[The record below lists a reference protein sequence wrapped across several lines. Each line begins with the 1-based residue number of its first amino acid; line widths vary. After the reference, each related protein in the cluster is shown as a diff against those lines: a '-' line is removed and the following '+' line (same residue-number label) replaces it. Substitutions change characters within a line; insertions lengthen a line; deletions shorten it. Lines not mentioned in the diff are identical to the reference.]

1 VCSRTLFW
9 LRLQSSVVS
18 WTSMSIKRSADSARK
33 ADTIQKTVL
42 IQAAPAFIFR
52 ALTEAKEITQWFC
65 DRVTSDPRVGGELK
79 AFWRMGNGGQA
90 WRGRAIFT
98 TLVPDSQVEL
108 QWIDEGDGQCPE
120 GEHHTTTYSIRLKR
134 GISEV
139 TVCDAGPPLEDGE
152 TLTLLDEGWIGILR
166 DLKEHCESKQRSSRH
181 RSFEESGWD

>member
-1 VCSRTLFW
+1 MCSRTLFR
-9 LRLQSSVVS
+9 LRLLPSVVS

-33 ADTIQKTVL
+33 ADTIRKKVL
-42 IQAAPAFIFR
+42 IEAAPAFIFR

-90 WRGRAIFT
+90 LRGRAIFT

-120 GEHHTTTYSIRLKR
+120 GEHHTTS
-134 GISEV
+134 
-139 TVCDAGPPLEDGE
+139 
-152 TLTLLDEGWIGILR
+152 LLDPTQER
-166 DLKEHCESKQRSSRH
+166 NQRSH
-181 RSFEESGWD
+181 RVRRGSAAGGRGDAHAARRGLDRYSA